1 MTPFSSPPAPK
12 RPIEVAVAVI
22 GKNVAG
28 KVEILA
34 AWREKSLLRGGVW
47 ELPGGKV
54 DATETIAQAAAR
66 EAMEELGV
74 EIQTG
79 ALIATSEDHNER
91 LEREQHVR
99 VHAVH
104 ATLLGPEPA
113 PTVKRRWR
121 WIPVSRLQDYPWPRA
136 NAHLNRSIMQALS

>member
-1 MTPFSSPPAPK
+1 MTPFSSPPTTK
-12 RPIEVAVAVI
+12 RPIEVAIAVI
-22 GKNVAG
+22 AKNVAG

-34 AWREKSLLRGGVW
+34 AWREESLLRGGVW

-54 DATETIAQAAAR
+54 DATETIPQAAAR

-79 ALIATSEDHNER
+79 ALIGTSEDHNEL

-104 ATLLGPEPA
+104 ATLSGSEPA
-113 PTVKRRWR
+113 PTVERLWQ
-121 WIPVSRLQDYPWPRA
+121 WIPVSQLQEYPWPRA
-136 NAHLNRSIMQALS
+136 NAHLNRLIMQALS